1 MKKIF
6 KIAKM
11 ELQTL
16 FYSPIAW
23 LILVIFAFQTVTNFM
38 GNIESYVQSQELGYP
53 VSSITTRLFASPWGG
68 LFTTVQGYL
77 YLYIPLL
84 TMGLMSRELSSGS
97 IKLLYSSPVTNW
109 QIILGKYLSMM
120 IYGLA
125 LIFVL
130 LVIALFGS
138 FTIKDFDFP
147 MVLSGLLGLYFLI
160 CAYAAV
166 GLFMSSLTSYQV
178 VAAIMTLVV
187 LGLLSYVKNLWQ
199 EFELVREITYWL
211 SISGRSGEFIRGLIC
226 SEDVIYFITV
236 SALFLVLTVIRLQAN
251 RPESTLDN
259 DDRKVLKC
267 IVDRQRNRIFLFPPS
282 IDDLL

>member
-1 MKKIF
+1 
-6 KIAKM
+6 
-11 ELQTL
+11 
-16 FYSPIAW
+16 
-23 LILVIFAFQTVTNFM
+23 
-38 GNIESYVQSQELGYP
+38 
-53 VSSITTRLFASPWGG
+53 
-68 LFTTVQGYL
+68 
-77 YLYIPLL
+77 
-84 TMGLMSRELSSGS
+84 
-97 IKLLYSSPVTNW
+97 
-109 QIILGKYLSMM
+109 
-120 IYGLA
+120 
-125 LIFVL
+125 
-130 LVIALFGS
+130 
-138 FTIKDFDFP
+138 
-147 MVLSGLLGLYFLI
+147 
-160 CAYAAV
+160 
-166 GLFMSSLTSYQV
+166 MSSLTSYQV